1 MENLRKQQK
10 SVLYAGH
17 NIVSLTKKVHKTMD
31 KYVLDPLSGAQ
42 ALTALVLR
50 KADRAFYR
58 MRRSKERQYKLSNGT
73 IHGV

>member
-1 MENLRKQQK
+1 MN
-10 SVLYAGH
+10 
-17 NIVSLTKKVHKTMD
+17 

-42 ALTALVLR
+42 TLTALVLR